1 MRSPAKR
8 MSPPPPSVLVV
19 DDNDALRENLAE
31 CLEAEGYSVVAAEDG
46 ADALALLDR
55 GPLPSV
61 VLLDLMMPGM
71 DGRALV
77 EAIRSEPRFRDV
89 RLVLTTGYTSMKV
102 RAGIAADAV
111 LTKPFGVK
119 ELLAVLS
126 KVGVP
131 QPPSA
136 AL

>member
-1 MRSPAKR
+1 
-8 MSPPPPSVLVV
+8 MSPPTPSVLVV
-19 DDNDALRENLAE
+19 DDNEALRENLAE
-31 CLEAEGYSVVAAEDG
+31 CLEAEGYSVVAAVDG
-46 ADALALLDR
+46 AGALALLDR
-55 GPLPSV
+55 GPIPSV

-77 EAIRSEPRFRDV
+77 AAIRAEPRYRSV
-89 RLVLTTGYTSMKV
+89 RLVLTTGYTSTKV

-119 ELLAVLS
+119 ELLAVLL

-131 QPPSA
+131 PRREATP
-136 AL
+136 

>member
-1 MRSPAKR
+1 
-8 MSPPPPSVLVV
+8 MSPPPPDVLVV

-31 CLEAEGYSVVAAEDG
+31 CLEAEGYAVVAAESG
-46 ADALALLDR
+46 AGALALLDA
-55 GPLPSV
+55 GPVPSV

-77 EAIRSEPRFRDV
+77 AAIRADARFQMV
-89 RLVLTTGYTSMKV
+89 RLVLTTGYTSAKV

-119 ELLAVLS
+119 ELLAVLR

-131 QPPSA
+131 PRPA
-136 AL
+136 ATP

>member
-1 MRSPAKR
+1 

-31 CLEAEGYSVVAAEDG
+31 CLEAEGYAVAAVENG
-46 ADALALLDR
+46 AGALAMLDA
-55 GPLPSV
+55 GSVPAV

-77 EAIRSEPRFRDV
+77 AAIRADPRYQAV
-89 RLVLTTGYTSMKV
+89 RLVLTTGYTSSKV
-102 RAGIAADAV
+102 RAGIPADAV

-119 ELLAVLS
+119 ELLAVLR

-131 QPPSA
+131 PQAASA
-136 AL
+136 P

>member
-1 MRSPAKR
+1 
-8 MSPPPPSVLVV
+8 MSPPTPSVLVV

-31 CLEAEGYSVVAAEDG
+31 CLEAEGYSVVAVEDG
-46 ADALALLDR
+46 AGALSLLDL

-77 EAIRSEPRFRDV
+77 AAIRADPRYQAV
-89 RLVLTTGYTSMKV
+89 RLVLTTGYTSAKS
-102 RAGIAADAV
+102 RTGIAADAV

-119 ELLAVLS
+119 ELLAVLR

-131 QPPSA
+131 PQPGA
-136 AL
+136 TT

>member
-1 MRSPAKR
+1 

-31 CLEAEGYSVVAAEDG
+31 CLEAEGYAVVAAEDG
-46 ADALALLDR
+46 AGALALLDR

-77 EAIRSEPRFRDV
+77 AAIRAEPRYRDI
-89 RLVLTTGYTSMKV
+89 RLVLTTGYTGAQA

-111 LTKPFGVK
+111 LAKPFGVR
-119 ELLAVLS
+119 ELLAVLN

-131 QPPSA
+131 QPSGAPS
-136 AL
+136 

>member
-1 MRSPAKR
+1 

-31 CLEAEGYSVVAAEDG
+31 CLEAEGYAVVAADNG
-46 ADALALLDR
+46 AGALALLDA
-55 GPLPSV
+55 GPVPAV

-77 EAIRSEPRFRDV
+77 AAIRADARFQMV
-89 RLVLTTGYTSMKV
+89 RLVLTTGYPSAKV

-119 ELLAVLS
+119 ELLAVLR

-131 QPPSA
+131 PLPA
-136 AL
+136 ATP